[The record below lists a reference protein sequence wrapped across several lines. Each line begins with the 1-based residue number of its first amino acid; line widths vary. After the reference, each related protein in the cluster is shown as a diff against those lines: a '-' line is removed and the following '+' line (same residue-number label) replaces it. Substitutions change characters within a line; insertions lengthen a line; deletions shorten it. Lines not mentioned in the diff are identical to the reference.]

1 MLSRWGKWVTPAPC
15 FLWPASSSPRI
26 YIHNCTAAP
35 FPLTRAKPG
44 WTEGAVV
51 AMVHR
56 MPPHLLS
63 PLFLVGNLFLQFLFE
78 VYVLSLTLTTFL
90 GLKCT
95 EVTFFFFQEKFG
107 AIVQLCF
114 IFLMESLSVVLLH
127 KIDWW
132 QQILNELPFSV
143 SKVDVMSHAV
153 LATLK
158 QLAMSVQTLL
168 AVLTLG
174 TH

>member
-1 MLSRWGKWVTPAPC
+1 MRKMGH
-15 FLWPASSSPRI
+15 PR
-26 YIHNCTAAP
+26 P
-35 FPLTRAKPG
+35 LLPLTCLILTQDLHTQLHSCSLPSDQSEARVDRGSSRCNGAPHATPPPFSSLPSREPLPSIPFWGLRAQLDLNNIFGIK
-44 WTEGAVV
+44 
-51 AMVHR
+51 
-56 MPPHLLS
+56 
-63 PLFLVGNLFLQFLFE
+63 
-78 VYVLSLTLTTFL
+78 VYRGDF
-90 GLKCT
+90 
-95 EVTFFFFQEKFG
+95 FFFFQEKFG